1 MKKNYSQLKAD
12 KALIEKHITFL
23 KQQYL
28 EALMSDLEWNCEMEK
43 ATQTLIK
50 VNKLINS

>member
-1 MKKNYSQLKAD
+1 MKNYTNLKNQ
-12 KALIEKHITFL
+12 KALIEKHISYL

-28 EALMSDLEWNCEMEK
+28 SGVIDDVEWNHEMAEANAALK
-43 ATQTLIK
+43 K

>member
-1 MKKNYSQLKAD
+1 MKDYEALKHQ
-12 KALIEKHITFL
+12 KKLIEKHIVFL

-28 EALMSDLEWNCEMEK
+28 EALMSDLEWNHEMAE
-43 ATQTLIK
+43 ANAALNK